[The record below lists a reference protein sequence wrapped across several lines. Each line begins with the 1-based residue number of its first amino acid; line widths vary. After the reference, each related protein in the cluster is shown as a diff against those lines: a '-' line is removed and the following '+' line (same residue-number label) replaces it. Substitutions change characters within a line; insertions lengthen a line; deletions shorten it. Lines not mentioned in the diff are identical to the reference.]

1 MEVVDYSRVLEL
13 MNYSK
18 EAFDITEHFE
28 FIAADIIMCS
38 EEMCPDPFD
47 NSLRIAWLMALGE
60 YEQVESEFDYFR
72 IAEFYEE
79 LQSAV

>member
-1 MEVVDYSRVLEL
+1 

-18 EAFDITEHFE
+18 EVFDITEHFE
-28 FIAADIIMCS
+28 FLELPSGILCS
-38 EEMCPDPFD
+38 EEMCPDNSIP
-47 NSLRIAWLMALGE
+47 SLRIAWLMALGE

-72 IAEFYEE
+72 IKEFYEE